1 MIPHTV
7 VVVIEPPGTSVLDLS
22 NRRIILKTAND
33 RIENGIVIGIQGI
46 EEPNSRYCQ
55 NRCQDLN
62 V

>member
-7 VVVIEPPGTSVLDLS
+7 VVVIEPPGTSMLDLS

-46 EEPNSRYCQ
+46 E
-55 NRCQDLN
+55 NRLWKLLWLLLRLTP
-62 V
+62 